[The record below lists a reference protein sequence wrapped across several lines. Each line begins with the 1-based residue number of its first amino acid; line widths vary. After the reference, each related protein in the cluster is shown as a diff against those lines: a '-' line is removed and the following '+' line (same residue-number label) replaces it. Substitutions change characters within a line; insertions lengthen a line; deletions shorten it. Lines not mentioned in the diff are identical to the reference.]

1 MATLPSQAGGQVGQ
15 TLNKFGV
22 PLITNANT
30 GAGILMPKLKYR
42 FSVLASNFGANI
54 NQQNFTQQVIT
65 CGRPNIQYN
74 RTDLHSYNN
83 VMYIPQKP
91 QWQPI
96 EIVLRDDLQG
106 NINTLVGQQLQ
117 KQMNFFTMSSG
128 VAGLNYK
135 FQLSLLTLDGTN
147 VNGQTAATA
156 LEAWYLEGCFIETA
170 NYDSFDYANSEP
182 VQITLSI
189 SFDNATQS
197 YNPETLGE
205 GTADGDPGEVAT
217 GLSGSAT
224 VLAG

>member
-1 MATLPSQAGGQVGQ
+1 MATLPSQGANF

-22 PLITNANT
+22 PLATNGSV

-42 FSVLASNFGANI
+42 FSVLATNFGANI
-54 NQQNFTQQVIT
+54 NQQNFTQQCIS

-91 QWQPI
+91 QWQTL
-96 EIVLRDDLQG
+96 EIVFRDDLQG

-135 FQLSLLTLDGTN
+135 LSVLTLDGTN
-147 VNGQTAATA
+147 VNGQTAASA
-156 LEAWYLEGCFIETA
+156 LESWYLEGCFIETA
-170 NYDSFDYANSEP
+170 AYDSFDYSNSEP
-182 VQITLSI
+182 VVITLTL

-197 YNPETLGE
+197 YNSETLGE
-205 GTADGDPGEVAT
+205 GTADGDPGDLAV
-217 GLSGSAT
+217 GLQGGTT